1 MYLEKI
7 TATKKI
13 EVERLKASTTVDDLL
28 KLISQQAPTRGFRAA
43 LTEGAKRRMGLI
55 AEVKKASPSKG
66 LIRPDFDPVS
76 IAKAYEAAGADCLS
90 VLTDEPHFQG
100 SNAYLQAVREAVDL
114 PILRKDFTIDPLQI
128 YEARSIGA
136 DAVLLI
142 AAILTKRQLRDFL
155 SLAEELGMDAIV
167 EVHSREELDAAL
179 ESGAQLIGINNRNLK
194 TFVTDL
200 SVTEQLIRD
209 IPSDRF
215 VISES
220 GMSKPEDIERV
231 YRAGARAVLVGE
243 SFMRQ
248 QDIHQA
254 VADLMGERVR

>member
-1 MYLEKI
+1 M
-7 TATKKI
+7 
-13 EVERLKASTTVDDLL
+13 
-28 KLISQQAPTRGFRAA
+28 
-43 LTEGAKRRMGLI
+43 
-55 AEVKKASPSKG
+55 
-66 LIRPDFDPVS
+66 
-76 IAKAYEAAGADCLS
+76 S